1 MTSEGVERRE
11 GFGGPEHGHG
21 GLDALVIGAGQAGL
35 AAGYHLRRADLSFA
49 ILEAGEEPG
58 GSWPGYYESLTL
70 FSPSRYSGLP
80 GMPFPGP
87 PDRYPTRD
95 EVTVYLR
102 RYAEVFGLPVLT
114 GEPVLRTERAGAGFR
129 VLTAGGEYW
138 ARTLIAATGSFNK
151 PHRPRFPNQGA
162 FRGRILHAAEYR
174 NASPFRGKRVVV
186 VGAGNSAVQ
195 IAHELAAVART
206 TLATR
211 APLRFGPQTILGRD
225 VHFWLSATGL
235 DRLPLGR
242 YLDVSEPAGVVDNG
256 MYAAAVAAG
265 RPDRRPV
272 FFRFTEEGVV
282 WDDGEEA
289 VDAVVLA
296 TGYRPNLDYLR
307 PLGILREDGR
317 PDQRA
322 GIARAVPGLYFVGLP
337 FQTSFAS
344 ATLRG
349 VGPDAA
355 LVVSHARRFVAR
367 RPPATAESPDSF
379 CAKMA
384 RAAGL
389 KGGDL
394 IAFGHTHKPWRRVVE
409 SVGFVNTGSVGKP
422 KDGDWRAGYALVK
435 ADEEIA
441 EVEFVRVEYDL
452 ERATDGIYR
461 SGIRDEFAEQLR
473 AGRTLRPAEPAE
485 VP

>member
-21 GLDALVIGAGQAGL
+21 GPDALVIGAGQAGL
-35 AAGYHLRRADLSFA
+35 AAGYHLRRAGLSLA

-95 EVTVYLR
+95 EVTAYLR

-114 GEPVLRTERAGAGFR
+114 GEPVLRAERAGAGFR

-174 NASPFRGKRVVV
+174 NAEPFRGKRVVV

-225 VHFWLSATGL
+225 VHFWLSAT
-235 DRLPLGR
+235 
-242 YLDVSEPAGVVDNG
+242 
-256 MYAAAVAAG
+256 
-265 RPDRRPV
+265 
-272 FFRFTEEGVV
+272 
-282 WDDGEEA
+282 
-289 VDAVVLA
+289 
-296 TGYRPNLDYLR
+296 
-307 PLGILREDGR
+307 
-317 PDQRA
+317 
-322 GIARAVPGLYFVGLP
+322 
-337 FQTSFAS
+337 
-344 ATLRG
+344 
-349 VGPDAA
+349 GPDAA

-422 KDGDWRAGYALVK
+422 KDGDWRACYALVK

-473 AGRTLRPAEPAE
+473 AGMTPRPAEPAE

>member
-1 MTSEGVERRE
+1 MAAAETAGATASPLV
-11 GFGGPEHGHG
+11 GPAA
-21 GLDALVIGAGQAGL
+21 LDALVIGAGQAGL
-35 AAGYHLRRADLSFA
+35 AAGYHLRRAGLSFQ
-49 ILEAGEEPG
+49 ILEADEEPG

-95 EVTVYLR
+95 EVTAYLR
-102 RYAEVFGLPVLT
+102 RYAEVFGLPVST
-114 GEPVLRTERAGAGFR
+114 GEHVLRAELPAERAGAGFW
-129 VLTAGGEYW
+129 VLTAAGGEYR
-138 ARTLIAATGSFNK
+138 AKTLFAATGSFSK

-174 NASPFRGKRVVV
+174 NAEPFQGKRVVV
-186 VGAGNSAVQ
+186 VGGGNSAVQ

-211 APLRFGPQTILGRD
+211 SSLRFEPQTILGRD
-225 VHFWLSATGL
+225 VHFWLSVTGL

-242 YLDVSEPAGVVDNG
+242 LFDVSEPGAVVDDG
-256 MYAAAVAAG
+256 TYAASVRAG

-272 FFRFTEEGVV
+272 FSRFTQSGVV
-282 WDDGEEA
+282 WDDGTEEA

-307 PLGILREDGR
+307 PLGVLREDGR
-317 PDQRA
+317 PNQRG
-322 GIARAVPGLYFVGLP
+322 GIARSVAGLYFVGLP

-355 LVVSHARRFVAR
+355 LVVSRARRFVAR
-367 RPPATAESPDSF
+367 RTPATAE
-379 CAKMA
+379 
-384 RAAGL
+384 G
-389 KGGDL
+389 
-394 IAFGHTHKPWRRVVE
+394 
-409 SVGFVNTGSVGKP
+409 
-422 KDGDWRAGYALVK
+422 
-435 ADEEIA
+435 
-441 EVEFVRVEYDL
+441 
-452 ERATDGIYR
+452 TDP
-461 SGIRDEFAEQLR
+461 DEFAER
-473 AGRTLRPAEPAE
+473 PRTGRSSRPAE